1 MNPSM
6 RTALRRLG
14 WGLVFP
20 LVDVHFGYFDVFPD
34 MIGYIMILIALGKI
48 GGENVGFK
56 QASLLAAVLL
66 FLSLPQLIIKTS
78 IDINQ
83 LTIVP
88 FGMHAYVQGTALLHA
103 LLAYLIFRGLYTVA
117 KPIASPE
124 LLNAIVSRRKL
135 YMSVFS
141 LQLIFYPFL
150 FNLEESWVIM
160 LFFIGIFTFVT
171 EILLIRLPFRL
182 SHIKNTPIDC

>member
-1 MNPSM
+1 M